1 MTEPG
6 GWSTPDGW
14 GAPASPPPA
23 GPAQPAYG
31 QPAYGQPGQPP
42 SGQAPGQDVPPYGRP
57 QAPWGSRPVD
67 DKPGVVPLRPLG
79 LGEVLD
85 GAVGVLRR
93 YPRPALGLAALVALV
108 STVCNVLLLVTAFE
122 PFFEVDTAALDRGDT
137 AALEDAIGGA
147 AAGASLSALL
157 SVVSGAVMTGAITAV
172 VGKAVLGEPMTFGQA
187 WRQVRSRLLPLVG
200 LALLVLVVVAG
211 TFVVATVAGVAV
223 IAAFGGAGALVGV
236 PVMLAGAV
244 AAVWLYV
251 RLSLAPCALVLERTG
266 IGTSLRRSGVLV
278 RRDWWRVFGILLLTV
293 VIGTFVS
300 QVVQLPFGAL
310 GAGSVGGMFDPDNDV
325 LATRSL
331 VLSAIGGGLAAT
343 LVAPFTAGVRALLYV
358 DRRIRAEGLDV
369 SLSAAAASRT

>member
-1 MTEPG
+1 MSEPG

-14 GAPASPPPA
+14 GAPASPPQ
-23 GPAQPAYG
+23 QPGASQQPSGQPGYG
-31 QPAYGQPGQPP
+31 QPQYGQQ
-42 SGQAPGQDVPPYGRP
+42 Q
-57 QAPWGSRPVD
+57 PWGYRPVD

-108 STVCNVLLLVTAFE
+108 STACNVLLLVTAFE
-122 PFFEVDTAALDRGDT
+122 PLFSVDTAALDRGDS

-147 AAGASLSALL
+147 FAGASLSVLL
-157 SVVSGAVMTGAITAV
+157 AVVSGAVMTGAITAV
-172 VGKAVLGEPMTFGQA
+172 VGKAVLGETMTFGQA
-187 WRQVRSRLLPLVG
+187 WRQVRARLLPLVG
-200 LALLVLVVVAG
+200 LALLVLVIVAG
-211 TFVVATVAGVAV
+211 TFLGATAAAVAL
-223 IAAFGGAGALVGV
+223 IAAFGGAGAAVGLPLLLVGTI
-236 PVMLAGAV
+236 

-266 IGTSLRRSGVLV
+266 IGASLRRSVVLV
-278 RRDWWRVFGILLLTV
+278 RGDWWRVFGVLLLTV

-300 QVVQLPFGAL
+300 QVVQLPFAAL
-310 GAGSVGGMFDPDNDV
+310 GAGSFGGILDPETDV
-325 LATRSL
+325 LGTRSL
-331 VLSAIGGGLAAT
+331 VMTAIGGGLATT

-369 SLSAAAASRT
+369 SLSAAAASRA